1 MHYVLE
7 LTNIL
12 TKLKNTFI
20 KSVEIGIANSALSVY
35 FLAEEFN
42 NGNRI
47 NLEYYATLKNIHYN
61 SMD

>member
-1 MHYVLE
+1 
-7 LTNIL
+7 
-12 TKLKNTFI
+12 LKNTFI
-20 KSVEIGIANSALSVY
+20 KSVEIGSANSALSVY